1 VSLTAKV
8 KRLLPTVLPMSLLTS
23 NVLSTQ
29 ATVYKHTKG
38 NTLYVSIP
46 SKMAQDS
53 AFPVKEGDQVEI
65 VWDKKLEAIEKGVPS
80 EGLKAPQETSV
91 AA

>member
-1 VSLTAKV
+1 
-8 KRLLPTVLPMSLLTS
+8 MSLLTS
-23 NVLSTQ
+23 DVLSTQ

-65 VWDKKLEAIEKGVPS
+65 VWDKDLEAIVIRPK
-80 EGLKAPQETSV
+80 KASSRKY
-91 AA
+91 

>member
-1 VSLTAKV
+1 MAVISVVSLTAKV
-8 KRLLPTVLPMSLLTS
+8 KRLRSRVQSMSLFTS
-23 NVLSTQ
+23 NVLATE

-65 VWDKKLEAIEKGVPS
+65 VWDKSLEAIVIRPK
-80 EGLKAPQETSV
+80 KASRKD
-91 AA
+91 